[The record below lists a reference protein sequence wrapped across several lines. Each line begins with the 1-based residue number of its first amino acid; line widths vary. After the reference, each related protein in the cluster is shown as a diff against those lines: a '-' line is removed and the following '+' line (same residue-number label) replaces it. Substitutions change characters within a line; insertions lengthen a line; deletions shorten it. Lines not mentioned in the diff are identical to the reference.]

1 MKTRNFLTVLI
12 GILISS
18 AIIFYSCEEEED
30 TSTSPDTSSEQ
41 KAPVAAFIADK
52 TSITAGSSVD
62 FTDQSEN
69 SPSSWSWN
77 FGDGNTSTKQNPTH
91 TYNSEG
97 TYTVSLTAT
106 NDADSDTETKTD
118 YITVNSSGTS
128 GNANIEMV
136 TVNGGTFDMGCT
148 SKQNICHSDENP
160 VHTVTVDGFKIS
172 KYEITNQQYADF
184 MNAIGASSDGSYS
197 GTEYLDM
204 DDGDCQI
211 EYSGGQFVPVSG
223 KGNYPGLEVTWH
235 GAKAFCQHYGGRLPT
250 EAEWEFA
257 ARGGNSANAT
267 LYAGS
272 DNIGDVAWYSG
283 NASGT
288 PHEVGTKSPN
298 ELGIYDM
305 SGNVWEWCSDWY
317 GSDYYSSSPQNNPQ
331 GPSSG
336 SYRVLR
342 GGGWGGSAEYC
353 RVADRL
359 YDDPGNCYADYGF
372 RFSQDQ

>member
-1 MKTRNFLTVLI
+1 MKTRNFLTVLT

-41 KAPVAAFIADK
+41 KAPVAAFIADT

-62 FTDQSEN
+62 FTDQSKN

-97 TYTVSLTAT
+97 TYTVSLTVT

-118 YITVNSSGTS
+118 YITVNSSGAS
-128 GNANIEMV
+128 GNLNIEMV
-136 TVNGGTFDMGCT
+136 TVNGGTFNMGCT
-148 SKQNICHSDENP
+148 SEQSTCDSDESP

-204 DDGDCQI
+204 NYSDCQI
-211 EYSGGQFVPVSG
+211 EYSGGQFAPISG
-223 KGNYPGLEVTWH
+223 KGNYPVIEVTWY

-272 DNIGDVAWYSG
+272 DNIGDVAWYDG
-283 NASGT
+283 NAFGT
-288 PHEVGTKSPN
+288 HEVGTKSPN

-305 SGNVWEWCSDWY
+305 SGNVYEWCSDWY

-336 SYRVLR
+336 SERVLR
-342 GGGWGGSAEYC
+342 GGGCYDGAWYS
-353 RVADRL
+353 RVAFRL
-359 YDDPGNCYADYGF
+359 SFGPGFSADPCGF